1 MGWGAGRMPAL
12 HSRDGFFVYEY
23 LYHFHRVVGYI
34 VTPPMPN
41 ITKRIL
47 KPIVPK
53 AGKRH
58 SLFIVAYNHFP
69 GGLFAAVVG
78 IAFWGSPF
86 LYNFFQKNGL
96 DSLASLILTIVVIV
110 GIPLLLVCL
119 FMLFRAVKIRNK
131 LEAEAKIESDIIS
144 NDLKD
149 LLNKEREE
157 KQEVIRLEQV
167 ILDDIEVQKA
177 KEKKETE
184 RWDLLDEQLR
194 LQNVKV
200 ELASEERLFVAQQV
214 KEIKDEREV
223 ARQESVSDDLKARL
237 AKEKSDEERWDALH
251 ERLRIQEERND
262 EQDRQQVLR
271 DEESLRMRNEDALK
285 DQYKVLFARYLKNSP
300 DEKLSHEV
308 SDGLAPIPDAWLAEQ
323 PEIVKNPQ
331 LMELLKPLNL
341 K

>member
-1 MGWGAGRMPAL
+1 
-12 HSRDGFFVYEY
+12 
-23 LYHFHRVVGYI
+23 
-34 VTPPMPN
+34 MPN
-41 ITKRIL
+41 ITKLIL

-58 SLFIVAYNHFP
+58 SLFVVAYNHFP
-69 GGLFAAVVG
+69 GGLYAGVVG
-78 IAFWGSPF
+78 IGFWGSPYLYDF
-86 LYNFFQKNGL
+86 LHKKGL
-96 DSLASLILTIVVIV
+96 DSLWSLILTIAVIV
-110 GIPLLLVCL
+110 FVPLFLVYL
-119 FMLFRAVKIRNK
+119 VTVLRAVKIRGK
-131 LEAEAKIESDIIS
+131 LEAEVQIQSDIIS
-144 NDLKD
+144 SDLKD
-149 LLNKEREE
+149 LREKQQEE
-157 KQEVIRLEQV
+157 KQEVIRLEEVVQN
-167 ILDDIEVQKA
+167 DIEAQKV
-177 KEKKETE
+177 KEKKEDE

-194 LQNVKV
+194 LQNLKV
-200 ELASEERLFVAQQV
+200 ELASKERLFVAQQV
-214 KEIKDEREV
+214 KDIRDEREV

-323 PEIVKNPQ
+323 PEIVKNPE
-331 LMELLKPLNL
+331 LMELLKPLNQ

>member
-1 MGWGAGRMPAL
+1 MQ
-12 HSRDGFFVYEY
+12 
-23 LYHFHRVVGYI
+23 
-34 VTPPMPN
+34 N

-58 SLFIVAYNHFP
+58 SLFVVAYNHFP
-69 GGLFAAVVG
+69 GGLYAGVVG
-78 IAFWGSPF
+78 IAFWGSPYLYTF
-86 LYNFFQKNGL
+86 LQKHGF
-96 DSLASLILTIVVIV
+96 DSFWSLILTIAVILGV
-110 GIPLLLVCL
+110 PLFLVYMVMVL
-119 FMLFRAVKIRNK
+119 RAVKIRGK
-131 LEAEAKIESDIIS
+131 LETEVKLQSDIIS
-144 NDLKD
+144 SDLKD
-149 LLNKEREE
+149 LRNKQLEE

-167 ILDDIEVQKA
+167 VQNDIEAQKV
-177 KEKKETE
+177 KEKKEDE

-194 LQNVKV
+194 LQNETV
-200 ELASEERLFVAQQV
+200 ELASEERLLVAQQV
-214 KEIKDEREV
+214 KDIKDERDV
-223 ARQESVSDDLKARL
+223 ARQEFASDALKARL

-271 DEESLRMRNEDALK
+271 DEESLRLRNEDDLK

-323 PEIVKNPQ
+323 PEIVKNPE
-331 LMELLKPLNL
+331 LMESLKPLNL

>member
-1 MGWGAGRMPAL
+1 M
-12 HSRDGFFVYEY
+12 E
-23 LYHFHRVVGYI
+23 
-34 VTPPMPN
+34 N

-58 SLFIVAYNHFP
+58 SLLVVAYNHFP
-69 GGLFAAVVG
+69 GGQYAAVVG
-78 IAFWGSPF
+78 IAFWGSPY
-86 LYNFFQKNGL
+86 LYNFFQRHGL
-96 DSLASLILTIVVIV
+96 DSLWSLILTIAIIV
-110 GIPLLLVCL
+110 CIPLFLVYMITVL
-119 FMLFRAVKIRNK
+119 RAVKIREK
-131 LEAEAKIESDIIS
+131 LETEVQIQSDVVTS
-144 NDLKD
+144 ELKD
-149 LLNKEREE
+149 LREKQHEE

-167 ILDDIEVQKA
+167 VQNDIEAQKV
-177 KEKKETE
+177 KEKKEDE

-194 LQNVKV
+194 LQNETV
-200 ELASEERLFVAQQV
+200 ELASEERLLVAQQV
-214 KEIKDEREV
+214 KDIKDEKEV
-223 ARQESVSDDLKARL
+223 ARQELASDDLKARL

-271 DEESLRMRNEDALK
+271 DEESLRLRNEADLK

-308 SDGLAPIPDAWLAEQ
+308 SDGLAPIPDSWLAEQ
-323 PEIVKNPQ
+323 PEIVKNPE
-331 LMELLKPLNL
+331 LMDLLKPLNL

>member
-1 MGWGAGRMPAL
+1 MT
-12 HSRDGFFVYEY
+12 Y
-23 LYHFHRVVGYI
+23 LYPFGRFVGCI
-34 VTPPMPN
+34 ATLPMPN
-41 ITKRIL
+41 ITKLIL

-58 SLFIVAYNHFP
+58 SLFVVAYNHFP

-86 LYNFFQKNGL
+86 LYDFFLKNGA

-119 FMLFRAVKIRNK
+119 FMLFRSVKIRSK
-131 LEAEAKIESDIIS
+131 LEAEAQIQSDIITS
-144 NDLKD
+144 DLKD
-149 LLNKEREE
+149 LHDKQHEE

-167 ILDDIEVQKA
+167 VQSDIEAQKV
-177 KEKKETE
+177 KEKKEDE

-194 LQNVKV
+194 LQNETV
-200 ELASEERLFVAQQV
+200 ELASEERLLVAQQV
-214 KEIKDEREV
+214 KDIKDEKEV
-223 ARQESVSDDLKARL
+223 ARLELASDDLKARL

-262 EQDRQQVLR
+262 EQDRQQLLR
-271 DEESLRMRNEDALK
+271 DEETVRLRNESDLK
-285 DQYKVLFARYLKNSP
+285 DQYKVLFARYLKNSA

-323 PEIVKNPQ
+323 PEIAKNPE
-331 LMELLKPLNL
+331 LIELLKPLNL